1 MFFKVQHESDHLE
14 DLVKHILQ
22 DPIEWVSDL
31 VGLGSSSRNNKYHKF
46 SGDADTAGPGSTHWE
61 PLIQSKDSKIYK
73 SPKTEGE
80 KTLYIHLMKVTGY
93 GAHSSHLVFK

>member
-1 MFFKVQHESDHLE
+1 MASSYHTGQYRYKRFYPQKLSNAWLRTMFFKVQHESDHLE

-46 SGDADTAGPGSTHWE
+46 SGDADTAGPGSTH
-61 PLIQSKDSKIYK
+61 
-73 SPKTEGE
+73 
-80 KTLYIHLMKVTGY
+80 
-93 GAHSSHLVFK
+93 